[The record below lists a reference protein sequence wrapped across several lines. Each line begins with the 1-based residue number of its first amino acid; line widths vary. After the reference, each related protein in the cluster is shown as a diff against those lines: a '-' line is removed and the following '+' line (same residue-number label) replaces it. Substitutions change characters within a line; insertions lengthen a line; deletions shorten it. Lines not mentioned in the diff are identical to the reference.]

1 MRERSGSIEKA
12 FCFAGD
18 NEFFIRWD
26 HHYFHA
32 RVGSADDGFSGA
44 GCLIARRI
52 ENDPKLIEVS
62 ADGFAEF
69 GTVFTDTGRKDDGGR
84 TIQLEEITAH
94 PLPRAGHEHIDR
106 ELGSDV
112 TLSCGILN

>member
-1 MRERSGSIEKA
+1 
-12 FCFAGD
+12 
-18 NEFFIRWD
+18 
-26 HHYFHA
+26 HA
-32 RVGSADDGFSGA
+32 RVGIADDGFSGA

-69 GTVFTDTGRKDDGGR
+69 GTVFTDTGRKDDGVR

-112 TLSCGILN
+112 TLSCGILNVANIVRDAAQTFQAGFLAKLPVNF